1 MHLVVKVL
9 LVLLSLSLISIVIHM
24 CRKPDAL
31 PTEGFENMDMG
42 GETDTHYNNS
52 NNTNDASAVYLPD
65 PPVGRQ
71 LSAYTHDPYADT
83 TVPTP
88 TPTPDAYPHVNSD
101 DDGVSECS
109 DEEAGPSAEYG
120 MESETDDDD
129 DEPEPGPGPLAATPG
144 CSVTHPNTP
153 IIPYGYT
160 YFPHTSWSV
169 PQKRPPVCTPRAQ
182 PVVVPTY
189 TSGVPESAL
198 EIQSSTNQYNPPTTY
213 SSNNTIPKETRIA
226 NSYYPGYS
234 STISE

>member
-1 MHLVVKVL
+1 
-9 LVLLSLSLISIVIHM
+9 
-24 CRKPDAL
+24 
-31 PTEGFENMDMG
+31 MDMG

-88 TPTPDAYPHVNSD
+88 TPNAYPHVNSD
-101 DDGVSECS
+101 DDGVSVCS

-120 MESETDDDD
+120 MESETDD

-198 EIQSSTNQYNPPTTY
+198 EIQSSTNQYHPPTTY